1 MKSESELKA
10 KAQWIYKFY
19 ILPLLKKT
27 GDIQNINKIKKIK
40 KDKKRPMEGRISPN
54 ILDPFDFDIPI
65 PPIQIDDY
73 IPIPTQKKIEKM
85 DYLEINTKLKEA
97 EDTIKLLK
105 KALSNSNVELQD
117 WEIHHGRGMMSNKN
131 FAKFYIK
138 EKNSYKNVCEVYGGK
153 EKGAQTSLIISKVP
167 QMLSIINELAD
178 RKNHIP
184 TTIVLLSKQAVELQK
199 LIQ

>member
-40 KDKKRPMEGRISPN
+40 KDKKRPMEIIYHD
-54 ILDPFDFDIPI
+54 ILDPKPF
-65 PPIQIDDY
+65 DDY

-105 KALSNSNVELQD
+105 KALSNSNVELQE
-117 WEIHHGRGMMSNKN
+117 WEIHQGRFPKHTQGNSS
-131 FAKFYIK
+131 KFYIK
-138 EKNSYKNVCEVYGGK
+138 EKNSYRNVCEVYGGK

>member
-1 MKSESELKA
+1 
-10 KAQWIYKFY
+10 
-19 ILPLLKKT
+19 
-27 GDIQNINKIKKIK
+27 
-40 KDKKRPMEGRISPN
+40 
-54 ILDPFDFDIPI
+54 
-65 PPIQIDDY
+65 
-73 IPIPTQKKIEKM
+73 M

-105 KALSNSNVELQD
+105 KELANSNVELQD
-117 WEIHHGRGMMSNKN
+117 WEIHHGRGWNSNRPSN
-131 FAKFYIK
+131 SKFYIK

-167 QMLSIINELAD
+167 QMLSIINKLAD

>member
-1 MKSESELKA
+1 
-10 KAQWIYKFY
+10 
-19 ILPLLKKT
+19 
-27 GDIQNINKIKKIK
+27 
-40 KDKKRPMEGRISPN
+40 
-54 ILDPFDFDIPI
+54 
-65 PPIQIDDY
+65 
-73 IPIPTQKKIEKM
+73 M

-105 KALSNSNVELQD
+105 KELASSNVELQE
-117 WEIHHGRGMMSNKN
+117 WEIHHGRFPKHTQGNSS
-131 FAKFYIK
+131 KFYIK
-138 EKNSYKNVCEVYGGK
+138 EKNSYRNVCEVYGGK